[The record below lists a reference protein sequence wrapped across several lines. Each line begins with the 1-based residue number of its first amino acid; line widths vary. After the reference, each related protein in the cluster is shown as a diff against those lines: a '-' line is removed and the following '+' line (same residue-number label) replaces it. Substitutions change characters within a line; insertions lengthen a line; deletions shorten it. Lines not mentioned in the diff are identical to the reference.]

1 MTPSASPTT
10 APMVSPAALATER
23 SSDAENKAEEGNANV
38 VSAKAH
44 HYTSAMSTKPRVR
57 LTAKVKA
64 AG

>member
-10 APMVSPAALATER
+10 APMVSPAALPSER

-44 HYTSAMSTKPRVR
+44 HYTSAMSKPRVR